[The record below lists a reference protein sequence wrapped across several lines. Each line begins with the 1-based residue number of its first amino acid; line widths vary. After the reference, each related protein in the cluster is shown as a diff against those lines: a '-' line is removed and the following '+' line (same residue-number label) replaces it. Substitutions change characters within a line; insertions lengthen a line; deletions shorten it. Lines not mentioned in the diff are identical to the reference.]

1 MSKDLNLSDDYL
13 GASPYEPA
21 SQGSKHYCVE
31 LGKRSFEVK
40 DWTEEQAT
48 AFIHE
53 AEALAKQ
60 AKLEH
65 GEHYASGDE
74 CSDLIDLIQKCVDSG
89 YDLVHPE
96 DASLDVHKASLK
108 YCDDHQRCA
117 RSVKAYFPVNV
128 CHFADAQVR
137 REGKNQG
144 LPMAPPPP

>member
-21 SQGSKHYCVE
+21 SQGSKHYCVD

-96 DASLDVHKASLK
+96 DASLDVHKMP
-108 YCDDHQRCA
+108 D
-117 RSVKAYFPVNV
+117 
-128 CHFADAQVR
+128 
-137 REGKNQG
+137 KN
-144 LPMAPPPP
+144 LPIILTLFTFLSFLPAPFKCSTLL